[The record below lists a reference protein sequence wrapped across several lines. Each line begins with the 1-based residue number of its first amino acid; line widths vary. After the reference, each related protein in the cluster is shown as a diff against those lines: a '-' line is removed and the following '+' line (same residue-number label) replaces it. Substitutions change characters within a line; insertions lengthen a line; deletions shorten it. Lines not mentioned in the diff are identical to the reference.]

1 MSNASPNILI
11 TRNHLDGVS
20 DTFLIGTQSTV
31 YAMGLQPGDVVEFF
45 VCLVSDL
52 VRSAC
57 VCPPGNV
64 VLPSV
69 VDEVPLTCC
78 GVPITL
84 DRDKPFVVLD
94 APQGIRLRAKLTQ
107 LDPNEPLS
115 TQIVWFNNTHTANV
129 NDRLRGCPCQETP

>member
-57 VCPPGNV
+57 VCPSDLV
-64 VLPSV
+64 KVML
-69 VDEVPLTCC
+69 
-78 GVPITL
+78 
-84 DRDKPFVVLD
+84 
-94 APQGIRLRAKLTQ
+94 KLM
-107 LDPNEPLS
+107 PNFL
-115 TQIVWFNNTHTANV
+115 
-129 NDRLRGCPCQETP
+129 